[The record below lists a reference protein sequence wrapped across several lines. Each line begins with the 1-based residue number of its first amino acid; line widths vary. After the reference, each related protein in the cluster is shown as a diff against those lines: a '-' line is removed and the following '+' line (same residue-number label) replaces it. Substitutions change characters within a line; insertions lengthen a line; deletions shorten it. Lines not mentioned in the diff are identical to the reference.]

1 MKSKS
6 KSSKSSSSKAD
17 SERELPIGICETR
30 FYNPEHR
37 EKKDPKSARPCFYAY
52 IGGKKRYRA
61 KRFMIDTLG
70 REKALREA
78 KKWRR
83 EQEREMAA
91 LNAQAGPASQPAKK
105 SATKPAAK
113 SSRKAAR

>member
-1 MKSKS
+1 MKAKPTRRST
-6 KSSKSSSSKAD
+6 AD
-17 SERELPIGICETR
+17 SDRDLPIGICETR

-37 EKKDPKSARPCFYAY
+37 EKKDPKTARACFYAY
-52 IGGKKRYRA
+52 IGGKKNYKA

-83 EQEREMAA
+83 EQEREMQSAA
-91 LNAQAGPASQPAKK
+91 STGEASIAAVAKK
-105 SATKPAAK
+105 KRA
-113 SSRKAAR
+113 

>member
-1 MKSKS
+1 MKA
-6 KSSKSSSSKAD
+6 KSSSRSQTS
-17 SERELPIGICETR
+17 SERDLPVGICETR

-37 EKKDPKSARPCFYAY
+37 TQKNPKTARPCFYAY
-52 IGGKKRYRA
+52 IGGKKNYKA

-91 LNAQAGPASQPAKK
+91 ATGPAGAASIAAQAKK
-105 SATKPAAK
+105 KRS
-113 SSRKAAR
+113 